1 MNKSL
6 LLIFN
11 MSALF
16 SILKEH
22 SKITS
27 FDVIKLDNLNELKKF
42 LDTKKEYFLIISKKK
57 IDIKGIN
64 CLILDRF
71 PLKFETLIQ
80 KINLS
85 LLKNKFQSQSDLE
98 IRDYK
103 LNINSRVLSK
113 KNVSLKLTQKESEII
128 LFLSNSKKSKSVPDL
143 QKEVWGHNSNLET
156 HTVETHIY
164 RLRKKISDKFSD
176 QEFILNN
183 KDGYYL

>member
-1 MNKSL
+1 MDKPL

-11 MSALF
+11 ISTLF

-22 SKITS
+22 SKIVN

-42 LDTKKEYFLIISKKK
+42 LDTQKEYSLVISKKK
-57 IDIKGIN
+57 IEIKN
-64 CLILDRF
+64 VKYLLLDKL

-80 KINLS
+80 KINLG
-85 LLKNKFQSQSDLE
+85 LLKNKFQSQSDLD
-98 IRDYK
+98 IRGYK

-128 LFLSNSKKSKSVPDL
+128 LFLSNSKNSKSVSDL
-143 QKEVWGHNSNLET
+143 QKEVWGHNSDLET

-164 RLRKKISDKFSD
+164 RLRKKITNKFND
-176 QEFILNN
+176 QDFILSDNE
-183 KDGYYL
+183 GYNI